1 MTDYGL
7 LAKQT
12 VSLAEVDAHWL
23 PVLSNAAA
31 LLWDALDD
39 INWAGF
45 YLVDPVTVT
54 RAELGAGSGV
64 EPDASLEPD
73 AGSGVEPDA
82 APGAAPGAEPDAAPG
97 AELDAGSGVES
108 GAAPSAYELR
118 TPELRLGPFQG
129 KVACVRIPFG
139 RGVCGTAAET
149 KTSQLVED
157 VHQFPGHIACDSA
170 SNSEVVVPIVKDNQV
185 VGVLDI
191 DSPSV
196 ARFTQEDL
204 AGLEQVVKAL
214 ESCVNFSDFC

>member
-7 LAKQT
+7 LAKQI

-45 YLVDPVTVT
+45 YLVDPATVS
-54 RAELGAGSGV
+54 GA
-64 EPDASLEPD
+64 EPDAALGAEPD
-73 AGSGVEPDA
+73 AGSGVEL
-82 APGAAPGAEPDAAPG
+82 GAAPG
-97 AELDAGSGVES
+97 VES
-108 GAAPSAYELR
+108 DATPSVHEPC

-204 AGLEQVVKAL
+204 TGLEQVVKAL
-214 ESCVNFSDFC
+214 ESCANFSDFC

>member
-7 LAKQT
+7 LAKQI

-54 RAELGAGSGV
+54 RAELDV
-64 EPDASLEPD
+64 
-73 AGSGVEPDA
+73 GSGVEPDA
-82 APGAAPGAEPDAAPG
+82 APGAAPSAHEPC
-97 AELDAGSGVES
+97 
-108 GAAPSAYELR
+108 

-170 SNSEVVVPIVKDNQV
+170 SNSEVVVPIFKDNQV

-204 AGLEQVVKAL
+204 TGLEQVVKAL
-214 ESCVNFSDFC
+214 ESCANFSDFC

>member
-7 LAKQT
+7 LAKQI

-45 YLVDPVTVT
+45 YLVDPVTV
-54 RAELGAGSGV
+54 AGA
-64 EPDASLEPD
+64 EPD
-73 AGSGVEPDA
+73 AGSGAVAE
-82 APGAAPGAEPDAAPG
+82 PGAI
-97 AELDAGSGVES
+97 
-108 GAAPSAYELR
+108 PSAHDSR

-139 RGVCGTAAET
+139 RGVCGTAAAT

-170 SNSEVVVPIVKDNQV
+170 SNSEVVVPIFKDGQV

-191 DSPSV
+191 DSPNV

-214 ESCVNFSDFC
+214 ESCTNFSAFC

>member
-7 LAKQT
+7 LAKQI

-31 LLWDALDD
+31 LVWDALDD

-54 RAELGAGSGV
+54 GV
-64 EPDASLEPD
+64 EPDVGSDADSEPD
-73 AGSGVEPDA
+73 VATGAEPGVELEAGSG
-82 APGAAPGAEPDAAPG
+82 G
-97 AELDAGSGVES
+97 ELDAGSGVEP
-108 GAAPSAYELR
+108 GATPSDHEPR

-139 RGVCGTAAET
+139 RGVCGTAAAT
-149 KTSQLVED
+149 KTSQLVKD

-170 SNSEVVVPIVKDNQV
+170 SNSEVVVPIFKDGQV

-191 DSPSV
+191 DSPNV

-204 AGLEQVVKAL
+204 TGLEQVVKAL
-214 ESCVNFSDFC
+214 ESCANFSDFC

>member
-7 LAKQT
+7 LAKQI

-31 LLWDALDD
+31 LLWAALDD

-45 YLVDPVTVT
+45 YLVDPVTVSG
-54 RAELGAGSGV
+54 AELGAGSGV

-82 APGAAPGAEPDAAPG
+82 APSAHEPC
-97 AELDAGSGVES
+97 
-108 GAAPSAYELR
+108 

-139 RGVCGTAAET
+139 RGVCGTAAAT

-170 SNSEVVVPIVKDNQV
+170 SNSEVVVPIFKDGQV

-204 AGLEQVVKAL
+204 TGLEQVVKAL
-214 ESCVNFSDFC
+214 ESCANFSDFC

>member
-1 MTDYGL
+1 MIDYGL
-7 LAKQT
+7 LAKQI

-39 INWAGF
+39 INWVGF

-54 RAELGAGSGV
+54 GV
-64 EPDASLEPD
+64 GLDA
-73 AGSGVEPDA
+73 APDA
-82 APGAAPGAEPDAAPG
+82 APSAHEP
-97 AELDAGSGVES
+97 
-108 GAAPSAYELR
+108 R

-139 RGVCGTAAET
+139 RGVCGTAAAT
-149 KTSQLVED
+149 RTSQLVED

-196 ARFTQEDL
+196 ARFTQEDF

-214 ESCVNFSDFC
+214 ESCANFSDFC

>member
-1 MTDYGL
+1 MADYGL
-7 LAKQT
+7 LAKQI

-39 INWAGF
+39 INWVGF

-54 RAELGAGSGV
+54 GSG
-64 EPDASLEPD
+64 P
-73 AGSGVEPDA
+73 
-82 APGAAPGAEPDAAPG
+82 
-97 AELDAGSGVES
+97 
-108 GAAPSAYELR
+108 R

-196 ARFTQEDL
+196 ARFAQEDL
-204 AGLEQVVKAL
+204 TGLEQVVKAL
-214 ESCVNFSDFC
+214 ESCVNFSDFY

>member
-7 LAKQT
+7 LAKQII
-12 VSLAEVDAHWL
+12 SLAEVDTHWL

-39 INWAGF
+39 INWVGF
-45 YLVDPVTVT
+45 YLVDPATVSG
-54 RAELGAGSGV
+54 AE
-64 EPDASLEPD
+64 
-73 AGSGVEPDA
+73 
-82 APGAAPGAEPDAAPG
+82 PGAAPGEEPDAAPG
-97 AELDAGSGVES
+97 AESDV
-108 GAAPSAYELR
+108 APSDHEPR

-139 RGVCGTAAET
+139 RGVCGTAAAT
-149 KTSQLVED
+149 RISQLVED

-170 SNSEVVVPIVKDNQV
+170 SNSEVVVPIFKDGQV

-204 AGLEQVVKAL
+204 AGLEQVVKVL

>member
-7 LAKQT
+7 LAKQI

-39 INWAGF
+39 INWVGF
-45 YLVDPVTVT
+45 YLVDSVTVT
-54 RAELGAGSGV
+54 RAEPDVGSGV
-64 EPDASLEPD
+64 EPDE
-73 AGSGVEPDA
+73 
-82 APGAAPGAEPDAAPG
+82 APGAEPD
-97 AELDAGSGVES
+97 V
-108 GAAPSAYELR
+108 APSDHELR
-118 TPELRLGPFQG
+118 IPELRLGPFQG

-204 AGLEQVVKAL
+204 AGLEQVVKVL

>member
-7 LAKQT
+7 LAKQI

-23 PVLSNAAA
+23 PVLSNASA

-45 YLVDPVTVT
+45 YLVDPVTV
-54 RAELGAGSGV
+54 SG
-64 EPDASLEPD
+64 L
-73 AGSGVEPDA
+73 EPDA
-82 APGAAPGAEPDAAPG
+82 APSSHKPC
-97 AELDAGSGVES
+97 
-108 GAAPSAYELR
+108 

-204 AGLEQVVKAL
+204 TGLEQVVKAL
-214 ESCVNFSDFC
+214 ESCANFSDFC

>member
-7 LAKQT
+7 LAKQI

-45 YLVDPVTVT
+45 YLVDPATVT
-54 RAELGAGSGV
+54 GSG
-64 EPDASLEPD
+64 S
-73 AGSGVEPDA
+73 S
-82 APGAAPGAEPDAAPG
+82 
-97 AELDAGSGVES
+97 
-108 GAAPSAYELR
+108 

-139 RGVCGTAAET
+139 RGVCGTAAAT

-170 SNSEVVVPIVKDNQV
+170 SNSEVVVPIFKDDQV

-204 AGLEQVVKAL
+204 TGLEQVVKAL
-214 ESCVNFSDFC
+214 ESRVNFSDFC

>member
-7 LAKQT
+7 LAKQII
-12 VSLAEVDAHWL
+12 SLAEVDAHWL
-23 PVLSNAAA
+23 PVLSNASA

-54 RAELGAGSGV
+54 GAELG
-64 EPDASLEPD
+64 
-73 AGSGVEPDA
+73 
-82 APGAAPGAEPDAAPG
+82 AAPG
-97 AELDAGSGVES
+97 AELDAGSGVEL
-108 GAAPSAYELR
+108 GAAPGVESDATPSVHEPC

-139 RGVCGTAAET
+139 RGVCGTAAAT

-204 AGLEQVVKAL
+204 AGLEQVVKVL
-214 ESCVNFSDFC
+214 ESCANFSDFC

>member
-7 LAKQT
+7 LAKQI

-54 RAELGAGSGV
+54 GV
-64 EPDASLEPD
+64 EPD
-73 AGSGVEPDA
+73 V
-82 APGAAPGAEPDAAPG
+82 
-97 AELDAGSGVES
+97 
-108 GAAPSAYELR
+108 APSDHELR

-139 RGVCGTAAET
+139 RGVCGTAAAT

-170 SNSEVVVPIVKDNQV
+170 SNSEVVVPIFKDNQV

-191 DSPSV
+191 DSPNV

-214 ESCVNFSDFC
+214 ESCTNFSAFC

>member
-7 LAKQT
+7 LAKQI

-54 RAELGAGSGV
+54 GV
-64 EPDASLEPD
+64 EPD
-73 AGSGVEPDA
+73 AGSGAVAELDA
-82 APGAAPGAEPDAAPG
+82 APGVEP
-97 AELDAGSGVES
+97 S
-108 GAAPSAYELR
+108 AAPSDHDQR
-118 TPELRLGPFQG
+118 IPELRLGPFQG

-149 KTSQLVED
+149 RTSQLIED

-170 SNSEVVVPIVKDNQV
+170 SNSEVVVPIFKDGQV

-214 ESCVNFSDFC
+214 ESCANFSDFC

>member
-1 MTDYGL
+1 MADYGL
-7 LAKQT
+7 LAKQI
-12 VSLAEVDAHWL
+12 VSLAEVDSHWL

-45 YLVDPVTVT
+45 YLVDPATVVD
-54 RAELGAGSGV
+54 S
-64 EPDASLEPD
+64 EPGLE
-73 AGSGVEPDA
+73 
-82 APGAAPGAEPDAAPG
+82 
-97 AELDAGSGVES
+97 SGVES
-108 GAAPSAYELR
+108 GAAPSAHESL

-139 RGVCGTAAET
+139 RGVCGTAAAT

-170 SNSEVVVPIVKDNQV
+170 SNSEVVVPIFKGKQV

-204 AGLEQVVKAL
+204 SGLEQVVKAL

>member
-7 LAKQT
+7 LAKQI

-45 YLVDPVTVT
+45 YLVDPVTV
-54 RAELGAGSGV
+54 RGV
-64 EPDASLEPD
+64 GEEPDADPGAEPD
-73 AGSGVEPDA
+73 VAL
-82 APGAAPGAEPDAAPG
+82 GAEPDAALG
-97 AELDAGSGVES
+97 AEPDAAL
-108 GAAPSAYELR
+108 GAAPSDHEPR

-139 RGVCGTAAET
+139 RGVCGTAAAT
-149 KTSQLVED
+149 RTSQLVED

-214 ESCVNFSDFC
+214 ESCANFSDFR

>member
-1 MTDYGL
+1 MTNYGL
-7 LAKQT
+7 LAKQI

-54 RAELGAGSGV
+54 RAELGA
-64 EPDASLEPD
+64 
-73 AGSGVEPDA
+73 
-82 APGAAPGAEPDAAPG
+82 APG
-97 AELDAGSGVES
+97 AELDAGSGVEPD
-108 GAAPSAYELR
+108 AAPSAHEPR

-139 RGVCGTAAET
+139 RGVCGTAAVT

-170 SNSEVVVPIVKDNQV
+170 SNSEVVVPIFEGDQV

-191 DSPSV
+191 DSPSA

-204 AGLEQVVKAL
+204 AGFEQVVRAL
-214 ESCVNFSDFC
+214 ESCVDFSDFC